1 MEIVSV
7 SDTAD
12 NVFVSIASDCIC
24 IVLILYEFI
33 LAVCILIEL
42 PAAATI
48 LFIPVFKL
56 IVSITVVSSLIIAI
70 AEPSLP
76 SKDIVVDWTTI
87 TSSIGVILFVSN
99 LKEISLMF
107 PSTSP

>member
-1 MEIVSV
+1 LDAEIVLV
-7 SDTAD
+7 SNT
-12 NVFVSIASDCIC
+12 SDCIC

-33 LAVCILIEL
+33 SAVCIVIKL

-56 IVSITVVSSLIIAI
+56 ILSVILFPSLIIAI

-76 SKDIVVDWTTI
+76 SKDIVVD
-87 TSSIGVILFVSN
+87 
-99 LKEISLMF
+99 
-107 PSTSP
+107 